1 MQAVRKT
8 VEVTLCQFSP
18 DAEEC
23 FVLLYIEIESSHW
36 VQHGHPVVKGYN
48 PEPWDVMG
56 KSQIKKDTTH
66 SSLVLVLPKFLF
78 TLESTDLC
86 KRVRKSSVLH

>member
-36 VQHGHPVVKGYN
+36 VQHGHPAVKGYN

-56 KSQIKKDTTH
+56 KSQIKRHNPLVSGSAK
-66 SSLVLVLPKFLF
+66 VLVYFRIHGFMQKG
-78 TLESTDLC
+78 
-86 KRVRKSSVLH
+86 